1 MYVLGYKD
9 FPLSNF
15 RQSKGP
21 VRYGRCYRSRSSRL
35 FGPWPLS
42 IKNQISRIMRR
53 HSVTLGMTS
62 SLDREINNL
71 YRYTVSFYFECNILC
86 KIYLAIFYVL
96 QLFSSPKCDN
106 EQIYTAKKK
115 TILQTYKDTMK
126 LQ

>member
-71 YRYTVSFYFECNILC
+71 YRYIVTFYFESNILC

-96 QLFSSPKCDN
+96 QLFSSPKWDN
-106 EQIYTAKKK
+106 KQIYTARRKQYFRHIK
-115 TILQTYKDTMK
+115 IP
-126 LQ
+126 